1 VHEAL
6 QKETAI
12 AQEVLR
18 ETLQSLEN
26 KSLFLEQLQ
35 AELNDKSSEVCS
47 TLLALLVDKDTYW
60 RSSAQRR
67 GLRGCST
74 LLAALVGTCMY

>member
-26 KSLFLEQLQ
+26 KSMFLEQLQ

-47 TLLALLVDKDTYW
+47 TLLALLVDKDTY
-60 RSSAQRR
+60 
-67 GLRGCST
+67 
-74 LLAALVGTCMY
+74 

>member
-1 VHEAL
+1 MHEAL

-47 TLLALLVDKDTYW
+47 TLLALLVDRDTY
-60 RSSAQRR
+60 
-67 GLRGCST
+67 
-74 LLAALVGTCMY
+74 

>member
-47 TLLALLVDKDTYW
+47 TLLALLVDRDTY
-60 RSSAQRR
+60 
-67 GLRGCST
+67 
-74 LLAALVGTCMY
+74 

>member
-47 TLLALLVDKDTYW
+47 TLLALLVDKDTY
-60 RSSAQRR
+60 
-67 GLRGCST
+67 
-74 LLAALVGTCMY
+74 

>member
-1 VHEAL
+1 MHEAL

-47 TLLALLVDKDTYW
+47 TLLALLMVRDIY
-60 RSSAQRR
+60 
-67 GLRGCST
+67 
-74 LLAALVGTCMY
+74 

>member
-1 VHEAL
+1 MHEAL

-26 KSLFLEQLQ
+26 KSMFLEQLQ

-47 TLLALLVDKDTYW
+47 TLLALLVDKDTY
-60 RSSAQRR
+60 
-67 GLRGCST
+67 
-74 LLAALVGTCMY
+74 